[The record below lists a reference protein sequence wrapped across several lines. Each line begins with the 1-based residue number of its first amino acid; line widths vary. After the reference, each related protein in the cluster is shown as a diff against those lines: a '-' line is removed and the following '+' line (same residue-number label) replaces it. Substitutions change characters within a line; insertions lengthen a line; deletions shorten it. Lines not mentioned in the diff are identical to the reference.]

1 MRYHNLIF
9 ENGYMENLKDEV
21 VNLLTISSSIG
32 INDVKTS
39 LLVKDLRGMG
49 YEVNADT
56 ILDILNDIDIVNS
69 ADSKIIN
76 ISTFSPD
83 EEISDIPDFEQD
95 DTTFG
100 GFDDEDE
107 NDAVDDSAIEKSV
120 RDITK

>member
-83 EEISDIPDFEQD
+83 EEILDIPDFEQD